1 MADVEIMARV
11 GVGGGAPVERL
22 VCHPRLPFVAGL
34 SSARPMVHV
43 WGCEGGELRELGTVG
58 GDAAD
63 YDDVVGW
70 ERITRTP
77 GVAWHP
83 DEPLLLVASE
93 GTVTRWTPAG
103 ISALDGLPPAAAYR
117 RLAFSPDG
125 RTLWAMPSASDA
137 EDDDNDWG
145 ASDTIDLGTGK
156 VAPARWWDT
165 GIAAHPGGGL
175 VLTYRSDQGAT
186 LGLFARVTQDGAMRT
201 LRRALI
207 LDVDGYEEPI
217 FSRDGRHFAIR
228 GNAYDQTL
236 EVFNFPSL
244 ERVLGTILGDPNP
257 GYPYPDEWVE
267 QMRAWSRHN
276 TAFGAEPGVLWIGTP
291 DGELLRLDVTDQ
303 EADQHDVLAGSPV
316 TALAAMATGE
326 LVVASGGGELVL
338 VSVPAGAAAPR
349 DAAAL
354 RALVTTFVDS
364 TSDVPDD
371 DEDLEEHLVVT
382 DGTRTWEM
390 SDWESV
396 LSAEDTDP
404 TWLQLQAAINNARDQ
419 EK

>member
-1 MADVEIMARV
+1 MA
-11 GVGGGAPVERL
+11 
-22 VCHPRLPFVAGL
+22 
-34 SSARPMVHV
+34 
-43 WGCEGGELRELGTVG
+43 
-58 GDAAD
+58 
-63 YDDVVGW
+63 
-70 ERITRTP
+70 TRT
-77 GVAWHP
+77 
-83 DEPLLLVASE
+83 
-93 GTVTRWTPAG
+93 TR
-103 ISALDGLPPAAAYR
+103 
-117 RLAFSPDG
+117 
-125 RTLWAMPSASDA
+125 
-137 EDDDNDWG
+137 
-145 ASDTIDLGTGK
+145 
-156 VAPARWWDT
+156 RWRCST
-165 GIAAHPGGGL
+165 
-175 VLTYRSDQGAT
+175 S
-186 LGLFARVTQDGAMRT
+186 
-201 LRRALI
+201 
-207 LDVDGYEEPI
+207 
-217 FSRDGRHFAIR
+217 
-228 GNAYDQTL
+228 
-236 EVFNFPSL
+236 SL